1 MNSMLV
7 WQSARNNAQQ
17 IRDTFPVGNE
27 GIRDLVGIAQ
37 HLGATI
43 YTAPLEPAISGFI
56 IKDPHSDPR
65 IYINENAS
73 RVRQRFTLAHE
84 LGHLV
89 ERMQIAGDDDY
100 SFVDHRKPGSYDL
113 HEFFADEFAGALLM
127 PSQKLRSME
136 ENHLSVYEMAKQ
148 LGVSV
153 SAVNKRLERLQT
165 NPDAE
170 GTATQDRTA
179 AR

>member
-1 MNSMLV
+1 MNDMLV
-7 WQSARNNAQQ
+7 WQSARSNAQQ
-17 IRDTFPVGNE
+17 IRDTFPVGNG

-37 HLGATI
+37 NLGATV

-65 IYINENAS
+65 IYINENES
-73 RVRQRFTLAHE
+73 LVRQRFTLAHE

-89 ERMQIAGDDDY
+89 ERMRIAEDNDY

-127 PSQKLRSME
+127 PSKELLRMKQD
-136 ENHLSVYEMAKQ
+136 NLSVYEMAKQ

-153 SAVNKRLERLQT
+153 SAVNKRLERLRA
-165 NPDAE
+165 NPDVEDA
-170 GTATQDRTA
+170 GIQDRA
-179 AR
+179 AAG